1 MTEAYIGL
9 GSNIEPQ
16 KYTVLALEYL
26 QRELDVVAISKFYRS
41 PAIGTA
47 IGQADFING
56 VVKVKSTLTAKQLKF
71 DVLREIE
78 YKLGRRQEMPKH
90 AARTMDLDLLVFGDQ
105 IIRSMNIPEADILKR
120 PFVYIPLLDVEPQ
133 VSIVGMDKPLSQLVV
148 HKHSM
153 SLWQVEDLILN

>member
-16 KYTVLALEYL
+16 KYTVLALQYL

-56 VVKVKSTLTAKQLKF
+56 VVKVKTTLTAKQLKF

-78 YKLGRRQEMPKH
+78 YKLGRRQAMPKH
-90 AARTMDLDLLVFGDQ
+90 AARTMDLDLLVFGDEV
-105 IIRSMNIPEADILKR
+105 IPSMNIPEADILKR
-120 PFVYIPLLDVEPQ
+120 PFVYIPLLEVEPQ
-133 VSIVGMDKPLSQLVV
+133 ISIVETDESLSQLVS

-153 SLWQVEDLILN
+153 TPWQAEALILN